1 MLLGHNLMSDDALD
15 VERTAALSQISAALA
30 TLELAAIRHRHR
42 LRQALNVGD
51 EELSALLY
59 LAGRG
64 PVEQRTLGALSGLS
78 RSGAGAMIQR
88 LEDQG
93 HVRRWTDAQDRRL
106 RLAELTPAGRA
117 ALDQASAGWHTAI
130 ATALAP
136 QPIDTIEAFATA
148 LAEIAT
154 AAEPTL
160 TLAEPV
166 PEGADPIWRR
176 WA

>member
-1 MLLGHNLMSDDALD
+1 MLLGQNLMSDDALD
-15 VERTAALSQISAALA
+15 AERTAALGQMSAALA
-30 TLELAAIRHRHR
+30 TLELAAIRHRRR
-42 LRQALNVGD
+42 LRQALHVGD

-88 LEDQG
+88 LEEQG
-93 HVRRWTDAQDRRL
+93 HVRRWTDEQDRRL

-117 ALDQASAGWHTAI
+117 ALDQASARWHSAI
-130 ATALAP
+130 AGALDALP
-136 QPIDTIEAFATA
+136 AEAIDGFAA
-148 LAEIAT
+148 VLMEIAT
-154 AAEPTL
+154 TAEPSL
-160 TLAEPV
+160 LGSEPG
-166 PEGADPIWRR
+166 PETGDPIWRT

>member
-1 MLLGHNLMSDDALD
+1 MLLGQNLMSETTLDAQ
-15 VERTAALSQISAALA
+15 RTAALGRVSAALA
-30 TLELAAIRHRHR
+30 TLELAAIRHRRH
-42 LRQALNVGD
+42 LRQALHVGD

-78 RSGAGAMIQR
+78 RSGAGAMMQR

-117 ALDQASAGWHTAI
+117 ALDQASAGWHAAI
-130 ATALAP
+130 ATALSPLPVDA
-136 QPIDTIEAFATA
+136 IDGFAAT
-148 LAEIAT
+148 LTDIAGT
-154 AAEPTL
+154 AEPTL
-160 TLAEPV
+160 THADPA
-166 PEGADPIWRR
+166 PEGTDPIWRR